1 MLINEVVLGSHEEES
16 SVELRASEAEFSSAS
31 WSNLSTCVVV
41 ETSSGTASRSG
52 LVFQPEKSSLR
63 AKTVLFFSRII
74 RFM

>member
-16 SVELRASEAEFSSAS
+16 SVELKASEAEFSSAS

-52 LVFQPEKSSLR
+52 LVFNPKKVHCELK
-63 AKTVLFFSRII
+63 LFYSFLGL
-74 RFM
+74 